1 MADHGR
7 PIEFGYFLIPTAE
20 DWKQLIDTA
29 QLLDEL
35 GYDLIGIQDH
45 PYQRRFLD
53 TWTLISVLAT
63 RTERIRYF
71 QDVASLPMRPPAV
84 LAKSIASL
92 DLMTGGRLELGLG
105 AGAFWDAIGAM
116 GGPVRTPGE
125 AVAATSEA
133 IDVIRAMWSD
143 ERTPRV
149 DGKYYWLSGVH
160 PGPRPAHDVGIWV
173 GASGPRMLKLIGSKA
188 DGWVISLGRAGPDEL
203 SALNQTIDDAASNA
217 GRDPAA
223 IRRVLNV
230 GGGFAPS
237 APGSVGSLDQGVV
250 GPPELWVDAL
260 SQLAVDQGMDTFI
273 LAVPPDPDFFQMFA
287 DEVAP
292 AVRERVSS
300 LRGH

>member
-53 TWTLISVLAT
+53 TWTLISVLAS

-92 DLMTGGRLELGLG
+92 DLMTGGRIELGLG
-105 AGAFWDAIGAM
+105 AGGFWDAIGAM
-116 GGPVRTPGE
+116 GGPVRTPGQ
-125 AVAATSEA
+125 AVTATSEA

-149 DGKYYWLSGVH
+149 DGTYYWLSGVH

-188 DGWVISLGRAGPDEL
+188 DGWVISLGRFGPDDL
-203 SALNQTIDDAASNA
+203 SSHNQDIDDAAA
-217 GRDPAA
+217 
-223 IRRVLNV
+223 RRWQ
-230 GGGFAPS
+230 
-237 APGSVGSLDQGVV
+237 GSWGNPQSPQRG
-250 GPPELWVDAL
+250 WR
-260 SQLAVDQGMDTFI
+260 
-273 LAVPPDPDFFQMFA
+273 
-287 DEVAP
+287 
-292 AVRERVSS
+292 VRS
-300 LRGH
+300 